1 MKSRLLLAL
10 AVVFAAG
17 RLRAADDDPRL
28 SALVRETLAA
38 ASAQFTHPPLRS
50 EQVALTLID
59 LSSQN
64 APRRAAHR
72 GNAPTYPASVIKL
85 FYLAAAHRWLEDGKL
100 PDSPEL
106 QRALRDMI
114 VDSSNDATHYVIDLL
129 TGTTSGPELPDTE
142 IKVWF
147 DRRNAV
153 NRYFATLG
161 YTDINANK
169 KPWGDGP
176 YGRETQAIRLFEP
189 KRNSL
194 TTDSTAR
201 LLLEIVQGKCVT
213 AKRSREMMELLARD
227 IGTADP
233 DPDHQAKFSG
243 PALPIGSRL
252 WSKAGWTS
260 QTRHDA
266 FYTELPNG
274 KKFLLVVF
282 TTEHA
287 NEREI
292 LRFIAGRIAAG
303 L

>member
-59 LSSQN
+59 LSSQG

-72 GNAPTYPASVIKL
+72 GNVPTYPASVIKL

-129 TGTTSGPELPDTE
+129 TGTTSGPELPDDA

-147 DRRNAV
+147 DQRNAV
-153 NRYFATLG
+153 NRYFAAHG
-161 YTDINANK
+161 YPDINANK

-274 KKFLLVVF
+274 KKFVLVVF

>member
-1 MKSRLLLAL
+1 MKFSLLLAL
-10 AVVFAAG
+10 AVVVGAG
-17 RLRAADDDPRL
+17 GLDAADEDPRL
-28 SALVRETLAA
+28 STLVRDTLSA
-38 ASAQFTHPPLRS
+38 ASAQFTNPQLRS
-50 EQVALTLID
+50 EQVALTLVD
-59 LSSQN
+59 LTSTE
-64 APRRAAHR
+64 APRRAVHR
-72 GNAPTYPASVIKL
+72 GDAPTYPASVIKL

-100 PDSPEL
+100 TDTPEL
-106 QRALRDMI
+106 RRALRDMI

-129 TGTTSGPELPDTE
+129 TGTTSGPELPEAE

-153 NRYFATLG
+153 NRYFASVG

-194 TTDSTAR
+194 TTDATAR
-201 LLLEIVQGKCVT
+201 LLLEIVQGKCIT
-213 AKRSREMMELLARD
+213 ANRSREMMELLARD

-243 PALPIGSRL
+243 PALPAGSRL

-266 FYTELPNG
+266 FYAELPNG
-274 KKFLLVVF
+274 KKFVLVVF